1 MPDKLTT
8 SRHDFPLTAD
18 LFSSLLLPTQIALPK
33 KPRTTTEPLSL
44 RRGVYVRY
52 EKPRH
57 IRLWFRSGQWVNKFM
72 QNILTIFMFSL
83 IWCGIVFAQ
92 DSQNQRRN
100 LMPVP
105 ANVVWKGGRLAV
117 NKNFIVAVSGK
128 TDERLKS
135 YISRVMR
142 RLEGRTIFEFSRDFS
157 SDSANASL
165 SIETQSTGNAIPK
178 LGDDESYNLEI
189 SEKQAKLTAAT
200 TVGAMRGLE
209 TFLQLLDGDKDGF
222 YFPTASIQDNPR
234 FPWRGLLIDSA
245 RHFQP
250 MEVIKRS
257 LDAMAAVKM
266 NVLHWHLTEDQ
277 GFRVE
282 SKKFPE
288 LHVQGSD
295 GDFYTQDQIREIV
308 KYAADR
314 GIRVM
319 PEFDMPGHATA
330 WVVSHPE
337 IASAPG
343 PYKIE
348 RQPGIFDPTLDPT
361 NEKTYKLLEPFFT
374 EMSRLFPDAYMHIGG
389 DENEG
394 KQWDANPTI
403 QAFKKKN
410 GIKDNH
416 ELQTYFN
423 KRILKFLE
431 KNGKIMMGW
440 DEIFQ
445 ADIPKNIVIQSW
457 RGQEA
462 LAKVAR
468 QGNAGILSNGY
479 YIDLMQPASDHYV
492 VDPLPA
498 NTTLTAEEQ
507 KRVLGGEATMWSEWV
522 SPDTIDS
529 RIWPRTATIAE
540 RLWSSRD
547 VNDIDDMY
555 RRLDVISIQLEELG
569 LTHRKN
575 QAMLLRRLA
584 NSDDISA
591 LKTLVDLVEPVKIYQ
606 RYQQRPQSMLSPLT
620 GLIDAAQA
628 DAPKARMFNKL
639 AAKII
644 ANKSSEDAA
653 KLKNIFA
660 HWQKTGVQLKPL
672 FDNNPSLFEAKQL
685 SADLQSLSEIGL
697 EITESFA
704 NGKRLSADWRDQKLK
719 RLSEIAKPKA
729 GLEFQ
734 VVESIKK
741 LVTSVSGKY

>member
-1 MPDKLTT
+1 MQKISITFIYTL
-8 SRHDFPLTAD
+8 
-18 LFSSLLLPTQIALPK
+18 I
-33 KPRTTTEPLSL
+33 LS
-44 RRGVYVRY
+44 GV
-52 EKPRH
+52 
-57 IRLWFRSGQWVNKFM
+57 
-72 QNILTIFMFSL
+72 IL
-83 IWCGIVFAQ
+83 AQ
-92 DSQNQRRN
+92 DLQNQRRH

-105 ANVVWKGGRLAV
+105 ANVAWKTGRLAV
-117 NKNFIVAVSGK
+117 NKSFSVAVSGK

-135 YISRVMR
+135 YIFRVMR
-142 RLEGRTIFEFSRDFS
+142 RLEGRTILEFSRDFS
-157 SDSANASL
+157 SDSANSQL
-165 SIETQSTGNAIPK
+165 LIETQSTGNAIPK

-189 SEKQAKLTAAT
+189 NEKQAKLTANS

-209 TFLQLLDGDKDGF
+209 TFLQLLERDKDGF
-222 YFPTASIQDNPR
+222 YFPAVSINDKPR
-234 FPWRGLLIDSA
+234 FPWRGLMIDSA

-250 MEVIKRS
+250 MEVLKRN

-288 LHVQGSD
+288 LHLQGSD
-295 GDFYTQDQIREIV
+295 GDFYTQEQIREII

-330 WVVSHPE
+330 WLVSHPE
-337 IASAPG
+337 IGSAPG

-361 NEKTYKLLEPFFT
+361 NEATYKLLEPFFA
-374 EMSRLFPDAYMHIGG
+374 EMAALFPDAYMHIGG

-394 KQWDANPTI
+394 KQWNANSNI
-403 QAFKKKN
+403 QAFMKKN
-410 GIKDNH
+410 ALKDNH

-423 KRILKFLE
+423 KGILKFLQ

-445 ADIPKNIVIQSW
+445 PDIPKNIVIQSW

-468 QGNAGILSNGY
+468 QGNTGVLSNGY

-522 SPDTIDS
+522 SPETIDS
-529 RIWPRTATIAE
+529 RIWTRTAAIAE

-547 VNDIDDMY
+547 VNEVDDMY
-555 RRLDVISIQLEELG
+555 RRLDVISLQLEELG

-584 NSDDISA
+584 NGEDISA
-591 LKTLVDLVEPVKIYQ
+591 LQTLVDLVEPVKIYQ
-606 RYQQRPQSMLSPLT
+606 RFQQRPQSMLSPLT
-620 GLIDAAQA
+620 GLVDAAQA
-628 DAPKARMFNKL
+628 DAPKARLFNKL
-639 AAKII
+639 VLKMI
-644 ANKSSEDAA
+644 NQMNDKSHFQTI
-653 KLKNIFA
+653 KLHFNEWK
-660 HWQKTGVQLKPL
+660 KTGIQLKPMME
-672 FDNNPSLFEAKQL
+672 NNPALFEAKQI
-685 SADLQSLSEIGL
+685 ATDLQNLGEIGL
-697 EITESFA
+697 EIIELLEKDGA
-704 NGKRLSADWRDQKLK
+704 VDGDWMGAKLK
-719 RLSEIAKPKA
+719 MLDEIAKPKA
-729 GLEFQ
+729 ALEIQ
-734 VVESIKK
+734 TVEAVKKLMLAAFERRGSIKN
-741 LVTSVSGKY
+741 

>member
-1 MPDKLTT
+1 MILSKN
-8 SRHDFPLTAD
+8 
-18 LFSSLLLPTQIALPK
+18 LLVFTLI
-33 KPRTTTEPLSL
+33 LSA
-44 RRGVYVRY
+44 
-52 EKPRH
+52 
-57 IRLWFRSGQWVNKFM
+57 FF
-72 QNILTIFMFSL
+72 TIS
-83 IWCGIVFAQ
+83 AQ
-92 DSQNQRRN
+92 DLQNQRRN

-105 ANVVWKGGRLAV
+105 ANLSWKTGRLYV
-117 NKNFIVAVSGK
+117 IKTFTVAISGK

-157 SDSANASL
+157 NDSANAQL
-165 SIETQSTGNAIPK
+165 LIETQSTGNAIPK

-189 SEKQAKLTAAT
+189 NEKQAKLTAPT

-209 TFLQLLDGDKDGF
+209 TFLQLLERDKDGF
-222 YFPTASIQDNPR
+222 YFPAASIQDKPR

-250 MEVIKRS
+250 MEVLKRN
-257 LDAMAAVKM
+257 LDAMAAVKL

-288 LHVQGSD
+288 LHLQGSD
-295 GDFYTQDQIREIV
+295 GDFYTQEQIREII

-348 RQPGIFDPTLDPT
+348 RQPGVFDPTLDPT
-361 NEKTYKLLEPFFT
+361 NEKTYKLLEPFFA
-374 EMSRLFPDAYMHIGG
+374 EMAQLFPDAYLHIGG

-394 KQWDANPTI
+394 KQWAANPQI
-403 QAFKKKN
+403 QAFMKKN
-410 GIKDNH
+410 GLKTQDD
-416 ELQTYFN
+416 LQQYFN
-423 KRILKFLE
+423 KRILKFIE

-445 ADIPKNIVIQSW
+445 PEIPKNIVIQSW

-468 QGNAGILSNGY
+468 QGNQGILSNGY

-522 SPDTIDS
+522 SPETIDS
-529 RIWPRTATIAE
+529 RIWTRTAAIAE
-540 RLWSSRD
+540 RLWSPRE
-547 VNDIDDMY
+547 VNDVDDMY
-555 RRLDVISIQLEELG
+555 RRLDVISLQLEELG

-584 NSDDISA
+584 NSDYIEP
-591 LKTLVDLVEPVKIYQ
+591 LQNLVGIIEPVKIYQ
-606 RYQQRPQSMLSPLT
+606 RYQVRPQSMLSPLT

-628 DAPKARMFNKL
+628 DAPKARLFNKL
-639 AAKII
+639 VLKVLARKDD
-644 ANKSSEDAA
+644 KS
-653 KLKNIFA
+653 LYPLLGTFFTVWHN
-660 HWQKTGVQLKPL
+660 TGVQLKPMAE
-672 FDNNPSLFEAKQL
+672 NNPSLFEAKQL
-685 SADLQSLSEIGL
+685 AIDLQNLGEIGF
-697 EITESFA
+697 EITDILQT
-704 NGKRLSADWRDQKLK
+704 GKTPAADWRDTKLK
-719 RLSEIAKPKA
+719 RLTEIAKPKA
-729 GLEFQ
+729 ALEFQ
-734 VVESIKK
+734 VVESMKK
-741 LVTSVSGKY
+741 LVELVSSK